1 MTEKDKP
8 EKEVK
13 STYSTKGRKY
23 TVQHV
28 ITVQIK
34 VLLLHALSTM
44 LLTFNTVMKVCV
56 SASCHL
62 SSHGGSSASQRRRKA
77 GTPLPPHLWL
87 QRLWKPVMCNVGSA
101 CSPPDVQFTP
111 QSLNERPLPEHLF
124 IKVLKLYLYLQKI
137 RRTFLYR
144 MVRRCHIRDLCCNL
158 SKRNGKS

>member
-1 MTEKDKP
+1 MTEKDKS

-34 VLLLHALSTM
+34 VFLLHALSTM

-56 SASCHL
+56 SASGHL

-77 GTPLPPHLWL
+77 GTPSAPSVVAEALEAGYVQRGLSL
-87 QRLWKPVMCNVGSA
+87 QSTGCPVHTTESKRVS
-101 CSPPDVQFTP
+101 S
-111 QSLNERPLPEHLF
+111 S
-124 IKVLKLYLYLQKI
+124 
-137 RRTFLYR
+137 RTFVHQSVKTVL
-144 MVRRCHIRDLCCNL
+144 VS
-158 SKRNGKS
+158 SKD

>member
-1 MTEKDKP
+1 MTEKDKS

-23 TVQHV
+23 TAQYV

-34 VLLLHALSTM
+34 VFPLHALSTM

-77 GTPLPPHLWL
+77 GTPPTPSVVAEALEA
-87 QRLWKPVMCNVGSA
+87 GF
-101 CSPPDVQFTP
+101 VQHG
-111 QSLNERPLPEHLF
+111 LGL
-124 IKVLKLYLYLQKI
+124 
-137 RRTFLYR
+137 
-144 MVRRCHIRDLCCNL
+144 
-158 SKRNGKS
+158 